1 MQVLVKDSIAVKG
14 MPVVCGGYHR
24 EGVLEVVLQKS
35 TPTRIRQLIPYYYN
49 FDAKV
54 DGIV

>member
-1 MQVLVKDSIAVKG
+1 VQVLVKDSIAVKG